1 MGLDTS
7 VAHAPFVL
15 VPQYFGCTVF
25 DRSTSRY
32 LPFDQEATELLL
44 RSKTTPFFALLSAID
59 DAAKR
64 EQAHAFFQHFYD
76 IGFFTVEGLFAG
88 AILDTPPAADHL
100 TGPLAV
106 HLEVVAAC
114 NLACTHC
121 FAGVLP
127 RKEQPLTLA
136 ELERLFASM
145 ASMGSFRLGLTGGE
159 PLLRRD
165 LFEIIDLA
173 ARYGLHPCITT
184 NGLLI
189 TEEIARAFGE
199 RKLVWLNV
207 SLDGASAATNDR
219 VRGSGIFER
228 VLTKL
233 VLLAKHT
240 QFTLAFTIM
249 RTNADEVR
257 ACAELAER
265 VGASTAVFRPLYP
278 VGTAAQHL
286 DELMPTFAQY
296 HDALA
301 TLAADADDARV
312 IDPFSPLI
320 RAETQ
325 AVTQMNYGCGAGN
338 SVCSISVSGDVNPC
352 SFLGRSFVAANIREQ
367 PLEAIWHTSQTFE
380 RIRGLPGGTAET
392 FSGGCRARALVLNG
406 SANSPDPWM
415 QAKVARTETASTLT
429 FYEPGAIL
437 DVAKRR
443 TGGA

>member
-1 MGLDTS
+1 
-7 VAHAPFVL
+7 
-15 VPQYFGCTVF
+15 
-25 DRSTSRY
+25 
-32 LPFDQEATELLL
+32 
-44 RSKTTPFFALLSAID
+44 
-59 DAAKR
+59 
-64 EQAHAFFQHFYD
+64 
-76 IGFFTVEGLFAG
+76 
-88 AILDTPPAADHL
+88 
-100 TGPLAV
+100 
-106 HLEVVAAC
+106 
-114 NLACTHC
+114 
-121 FAGVLP
+121 
-127 RKEQPLTLA
+127 
-136 ELERLFASM
+136 
-145 ASMGSFRLGLTGGE
+145 MGSFRLGLTGGE

-165 LFEIIDLA
+165 LFQIIDLA
-173 ARYGLHPCITT
+173 ACYGLHPCITT

-219 VRGSGIFER
+219 VRGRGTFER
-228 VLTKL
+228 VLEKL
-233 VLLAKHT
+233 ALLAKYT

-301 TLAADADDARV
+301 TLAAEADDARV

-320 RAETQ
+320 RAESQ

-352 SFLGRSFVAANIREQ
+352 SFLGHSFVAANIREQ
-367 PLEAIWHTSQTFE
+367 PLEAIWHASQTFQ
-380 RIRGLPGGTAET
+380 RIRALPGGTADT
-392 FSGGCRARALVLNG
+392 FSGGCRARSLVLNG
-406 SANSPDPWM
+406 SANAPDPWM
-415 QAKVARTETASTLT
+415 QAQAAQSQSVSTVT
-429 FYEPGAIL
+429 FYEPGAIVEL
-437 DVAKRR
+437 AKHRV
-443 TGGA
+443 GDA